1 MAYNNQVVLVMGPSG
16 TGKTRFVNLAADRD
30 IFEEGSGLEATTT
43 QAQSV
48 VITVDGRNIEV
59 IDTPGTDA
67 DDMDSGKAKASLL
80 RTLQRRNIV
89 GIVYMHDISQNRANG
104 PVAESYKWLLKTC
117 GDDAMRNVV
126 IVTNMWQTLSGTSR
140 AGYGEGREREL
151 RLGDPCYKT
160 AIDNGA
166 SLQRHD
172 NTRESALAILRSVA
186 TKSSITLRCQM
197 PASGDASS
205 INSESTYVGTLPY
218 GEKTPACPPQGR
230 HSSGCFSLLRRHK
243 PHGQSKRS
251 SGEKDSHSGCCF

>member
-1 MAYNNQVVLVMGPSG
+1 M
-16 TGKTRFVNLAADRD
+16 NLAADRD

-80 RTLQRRNIV
+80 RTLSVTNVLVWLLLWAYSAHCRQRRNIV